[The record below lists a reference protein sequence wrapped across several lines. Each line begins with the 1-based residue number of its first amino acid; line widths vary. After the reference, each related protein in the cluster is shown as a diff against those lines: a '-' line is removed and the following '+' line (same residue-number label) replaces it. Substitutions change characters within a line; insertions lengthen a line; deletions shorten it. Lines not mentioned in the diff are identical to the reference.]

1 MLSIKREAH
10 HIPLLER
17 FCADAPEPET
27 DDPVAKMVHRL
38 GTKKGRLLYGLRK
51 QTVERKRSGKSS
63 SKPIAELTT
72 LHP

>member
-10 HIPLLER
+10 HIPVLER

-38 GTKKGRLLYGLRK
+38 GTKKGGS
-51 QTVERKRSGKSS
+51 VEFQVGCG
-63 SKPIAELTT
+63 A
-72 LHP
+72 